1 MRKTYILEDLDCAHC
16 AALIEE
22 KVGKL
27 DGVTKSTV
35 TLLTQK
41 LVVEVE
47 DDKAAGLLK
56 EITKIDSNRTY
67 ENNGEKIM
75 QYSILGKSQLKIS
88 VIGFGGIPI
97 QRVTEEE
104 AIKVVRFALDKGT
117 FAAFRNE
124 YSEKLSRRI

>member
-27 DGVTKSTV
+27 DGVSKSSV

-47 DDKAAGLLK
+47 ENKADGLYK
-56 EITKIDSNRTY
+56 EIKKIVKKY
-67 ENNGEKIM
+67 EPDVEVIEK
-75 QYSILGKSQLKIS
+75 
-88 VIGFGGIPI
+88 
-97 QRVTEEE
+97 
-104 AIKVVRFALDKGT
+104 
-117 FAAFRNE
+117 
-124 YSEKLSRRI
+124 